1 MGRIASK
8 KSLLTIFNAGTLFW
22 HRPLFSP
29 QCFRRQPR
37 ASLIINSIFK
47 DTSTPNRQS
56 CVESG
61 ALQPVLSLSAA
72 LTNLQLQPL
81 ATSILHWCQR
91 IKKVEELVDPSPSK
105 RFFNSQKSLDCGTLS
120 NTFENVLIT
129 KYDPGRQ
136 YGKTPNDSERFWNS
150 VKDPFWYLLIYSE
163 RHHKT
168 LKQVCC

>member
-1 MGRIASK
+1 MLEPFFGTVHFFHHNVFVVNLV
-8 KSLLTIFNAGTLFW
+8 LLLLSI
-22 HRPLFSP
+22 PFSRTP
-29 QCFRRQPR
+29 Q
-37 ASLIINSIFK
+37 
-47 DTSTPNRQS
+47 
-56 CVESG
+56 
-61 ALQPVLSLSAA
+61 LQIDNLVLNLVLCNLSSLSAA

-136 YGKTPNDSERFWNS
+136 YGKTPNDSERFWNP

-168 LKQVCC
+168 LKQVFC